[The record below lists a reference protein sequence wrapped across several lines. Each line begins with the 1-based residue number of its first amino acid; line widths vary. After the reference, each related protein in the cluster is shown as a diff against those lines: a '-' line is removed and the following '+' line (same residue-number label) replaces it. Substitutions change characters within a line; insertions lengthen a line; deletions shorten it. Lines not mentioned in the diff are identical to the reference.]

1 MQHMSY
7 ADLMPSENPMNEPSH
22 CLENAVNNRPFV
34 FCYLTII
41 INTSYI
47 DEMEL
52 HYCFHSPLLPACSV
66 IRDEEFPCQINW

>member
-1 MQHMSY
+1 MQPAIH
-7 ADLMPSENPMNEPSH
+7 ADGITCFEGTNMAFYCDETDEN
-22 CLENAVNNRPFV
+22 LITRA

-52 HYCFHSPLLPACSV
+52 
-66 IRDEEFPCQINW
+66 